1 MCCPDLHQLLMRT
14 NWQENECLSNSI
26 VCHIR
31 TCSHCNHG
39 LVWLTE
45 AIIPEDALNCEQ
57 CRLHFPNYYEATRP
71 EYPMVEMSNNEMA
84 QMAFH
89 LSHCK
94 SCHEEYTELVL
105 LSELEERN
113 EMVDL

>member
-1 MCCPDLHQLLMRT
+1 
-14 NWQENECLSNSI
+14 
-26 VCHIR
+26 
-31 TCSHCNHG
+31 
-39 LVWLTE
+39 
-45 AIIPEDALNCEQ
+45 
-57 CRLHFPNYYEATRP
+57 
-71 EYPMVEMSNNEMA
+71 MVEMSDNEMA

-113 EMVDL
+113 ETVDL